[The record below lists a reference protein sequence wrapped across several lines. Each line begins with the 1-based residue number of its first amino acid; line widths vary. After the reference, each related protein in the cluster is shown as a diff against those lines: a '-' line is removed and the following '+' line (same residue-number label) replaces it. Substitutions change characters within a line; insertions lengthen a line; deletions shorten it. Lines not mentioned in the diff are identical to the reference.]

1 MQIQLL
7 MGGAFTKGEGTPEM
21 VINPRNGKPIVE
33 IPEASDTQVDHAVAA
48 ASDAFESWSRTTP
61 GERSAMLLKLA
72 DLIERDAEAYADLEA
87 LNCGKPRHL
96 VLADEIPGIVDCP
109 SRRGIIR

>member
-1 MQIQLL
+1 MDAI
-7 MGGAFTKGEGTPEM
+7 TPTGSRLTIE
-21 VINPRNGKPIVE
+21 VWPGRYSPATGPCIVRTA
-33 IPEASDTQVDHAVAA
+33 PAKKRKQS
-48 ASDAFESWSRTTP
+48 TTP

-96 VLADEIPGIVDCP
+96 VLSDEIPGVVRDQA
-109 SRRGIIR
+109 SNASEAAATA